1 MREYVKA
8 LNHFCLEHPA
18 LYELDHDPDGFTWIN
33 NISANE
39 NRLVFTRQSRKP
51 EETLLVVCNFSP
63 LVYEKHKI
71 GVPFEGRYKEIFNS
85 DSEVFGGTDVLKK
98 RAKRSKKSECDGRED
113 SIEITVPPMGIAVF
127 ACMQEKAPAKAP
139 VKKTAAV
146 QEKTPAKKAAAVQ
159 EKAPAKKGVEE
170 KEGAQAQG
178 KKGRGKKA

>member
-39 NRLVFTRQSRKP
+39 NMLVFTRQSRKP

-85 DSEVFGGTDVLKK
+85 DSEVFGGTDVLNK

-127 ACMQEKAPAKAP
+127 SCMQEKAPAKAP
-139 VKKTAAV
+139 AKKTAAV